1 MTDALI
7 DLPAVLAADARF
19 AALAQMWGSRLAA
32 IDPQDVIVR
41 WIDHVDASL
50 LPILAEEYSLLDDGW
65 ELADTESK
73 QRALLKLSSQLHR
86 RKGTPWAV
94 KTALATIGYPVL
106 DLIEQRASHDAW
118 VAAGGLT
125 LNGDWLTDGH
135 STLDPPASIGPLVR
149 HARLNHWAEYSI
161 RLNVA
166 DGEWTREQQRRIR
179 ATAERYA
186 PARSRLVALITA
198 VRLAFDARIRLT
210 GYRGR
215 VHTRLDRC
223 RRLSAHNRTTLD
235 GCWLLDGD
243 DAPLMLAGWPLD
255 GRRLHGRTPTGRP
268 LNAGAM
274 SLRTRLRQRIRSSLG
289 GSRTRTVTLGG
300 RFARLNGR
308 ARLSESTLGG
318 GWTLASG
325 RSLGDSTLDRIAAP
339 RLDGTWLLGGETGQ
353 PGLWFTGTLT
363 IRRNG
368 ITTTEA
374 I

>member
-1 MTDALI
+1 MTERALSGL
-7 DLPAVLAADARF
+7 LPPNRTSLET
-19 AALAQMWGSRLAA
+19 AL
-32 IDPQDVIVR
+32 
-41 WIDHVDASL
+41 VDASALDADPGPIATLWSADLCPAPL
-50 LPILAEEYSLLDDGW
+50 LPWLAWALSVDEWDDHWPEPVQRDMVRTSIL
-65 ELADTESK
+65 
-73 QRALLKLSSQLHR
+73 LHR
-86 RKGTPWAV
+86 RKGTVWSV

-106 DLIEQRASHDAW
+106 DLIEQHQWQADW
-118 VAAGGLT
+118 LAAGGRMLD
-125 LNGDWLTDGH
+125 GSWLTDG
-135 STLDPPASIGPLVR
+135 TLTLNPPGGAEPTLR
-149 HARLNHWAEYSI
+149 RRALAHWADYSI

-198 VRLAFDARIRLT
+198 VRLEFDARIRLT

-223 RRLSAHNRTTLD
+223 RRLSAHNRSTLD

-300 RFARLNGR
+300 RFARLDGR
-308 ARLSESTLGG
+308 TRLSESTLGD

-325 RSLGDSTLDRIAAP
+325 RSLGDATLDRIAAP

>member
-1 MTDALI
+1 MADALLLPPPLAGDERFRALGRIAARISDI
-7 DLPAVLAADARF
+7 DLSPLLVYLVDAVNATALPHLAEQFHVMGDEGWNLAGSDAERRT
-19 AALAQMWGSRLAA
+19 LIKAA
-32 IDPQDVIVR
+32 I
-41 WIDHVDASL
+41 
-50 LPILAEEYSLLDDGW
+50 E
-65 ELADTESK
+65 
-73 QRALLKLSSQLHR
+73 LHR
-86 RKGTPWAV
+86 YKGTPWAI
-94 KTALATIGYPVL
+94 KTALAKIGYP
-106 DLIEQRASHDAW
+106 DSELIEYHDYSRHW
-118 VAAGGLT
+118 TAAGGHT
-125 LNGDWLTDGH
+125 LNGDWLLDGGVG
-135 STLDPPASIGPLVR
+135 LVAPAGIPLRRV
-149 HARLNHWAEYSI
+149 ALSHWAEYAI
-161 RLNVA
+161 RLNVGT
-166 DGEWTREQQRRIR
+166 DLWTQEQQRAIR
-179 ATAERYA
+179 RMAMMYA
-186 PARSRLVALITA
+186 PVRSHLKSLLIWA
-198 VRLAFDARIRLT
+198 SLEFDASVRLT

-243 DAPLMLAGWPLD
+243 DAPLMLASWPLD
-255 GRRLHGRTPTGRP
+255 GRRLHGRTPAGRP

-300 RFARLNGR
+300 RFARLDGR
-308 ARLSESTLGG
+308 TRLSESTLGD